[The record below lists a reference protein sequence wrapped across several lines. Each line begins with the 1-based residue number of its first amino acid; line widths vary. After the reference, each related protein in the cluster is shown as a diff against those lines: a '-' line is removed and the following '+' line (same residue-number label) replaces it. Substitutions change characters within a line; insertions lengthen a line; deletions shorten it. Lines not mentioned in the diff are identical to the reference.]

1 MAKIE
6 TRIGD
11 ATSPRPKKNGVIV
24 AHLVNNK
31 GAWGGGF
38 VHALNDLSPVP
49 AAAYKA
55 WAAANQKD
63 IPLGQ
68 VQFVEILPGMFVAN
82 LCAQNGIK
90 PPVLDLRQFEA
101 CLKLVFNR
109 ALRLGYNI
117 HIPAG
122 IGSWAAGGDRDE
134 IHTSLKRVASGVEK
148 SNKLVALTKQALGE
162 TIELDITLWDLPDKT
177 SDSDSKPD
185 DGSVITAS
193 DV

>member
-68 VQFVEILPGMFVAN
+68 VQFVEILPGAAHLVPT
-82 LCAQNGIK
+82 I
-90 PPVLDLRQFEA
+90 LRHYVPNHHLIIQVA
-101 CLKLVFNR
+101 CL
-109 ALRLGYNI
+109 G
-117 HIPAG
+117 
-122 IGSWAAGGDRDE
+122 
-134 IHTSLKRVASGVEK
+134 
-148 SNKLVALTKQALGE
+148 
-162 TIELDITLWDLPDKT
+162 
-177 SDSDSKPD
+177 
-185 DGSVITAS
+185 
-193 DV
+193 